1 MSYLP
6 LQSYRSHSPESR
18 ARESYMS
25 NHQNIPC
32 KMLNNIQ
39 YSTNALFHTPILFF
53 HLCVFAHSA
62 LKMNLALL

>member
-1 MSYLP
+1 
-6 LQSYRSHSPESR
+6 
-18 ARESYMS
+18 
-25 NHQNIPC
+25 
-32 KMLNNIQ
+32 MLNNIQ